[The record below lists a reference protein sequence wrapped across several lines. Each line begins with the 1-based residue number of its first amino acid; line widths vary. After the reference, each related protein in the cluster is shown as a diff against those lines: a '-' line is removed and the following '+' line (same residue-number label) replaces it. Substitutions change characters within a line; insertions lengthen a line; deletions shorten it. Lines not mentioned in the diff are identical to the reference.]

1 MLQRL
6 GLTFIFYTGILLL
19 TLLFLVVG
27 LPGSLLLGWAKRLSF
42 TESFRLVIWL
52 YGYAWTKLLSLIV
65 PVTIRGITKNLPS
78 PCIITPNHQ
87 SFFDPYCIGAWGHYN
102 IIFVVNNWPF
112 SIPLYGPCMR
122 KAGYLNAE
130 KMHGATLLENAKKRL
145 EQGVSIIIFPEG
157 TRSPN
162 GQLQRFHPGA
172 FKLAMETGVPIV
184 PLCIQGLGHFLPK
197 GKWLLRSGPVT
208 ITALAPVYPQDIPHI
223 QETGITPASCLRR
236 LVKKQL
242 HAALEQG

>member
-19 TLLFLVVG
+19 TVLFLVAG
-27 LPGSLLLGWAKRLSF
+27 PPGSLLLAWGKRLSF
-42 TESFRLVIWL
+42 TKSLRLVIWL
-52 YGYAWTKLLSLIV
+52 YGNAWTKLLGLIV
-65 PVTIRGITKNLPS
+65 PVSIRGITKNLPS

-87 SFFDPYCIGAWGHYN
+87 SVFDPYCIGAWVHYN
-102 IIFVVNNWPF
+102 IVFVVNNWPF

-130 KMHGATLLENAKKRL
+130 KMHGAMLLEHAKKQL

-157 TRSPN
+157 TRSTT

-172 FKLAMETGVPIV
+172 FKLAMQTGVPVV
-184 PLCIQGLGHFLPK
+184 PLCIQGLGCFLPK
-197 GKWLLRSGPVT
+197 GEWLLRPGPIT
-208 ITALAPVYPQDIPHI
+208 ITALAPVYPKNIPPI
-223 QETGITPASCLRR
+223 QETGITPAAFMRR

-242 HAALEQG
+242 QATLEQG